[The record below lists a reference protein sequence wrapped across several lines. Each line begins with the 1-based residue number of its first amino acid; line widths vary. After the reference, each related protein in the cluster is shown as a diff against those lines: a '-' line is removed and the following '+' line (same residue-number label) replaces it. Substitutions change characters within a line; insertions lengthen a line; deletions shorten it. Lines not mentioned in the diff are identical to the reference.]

1 MVTSV
6 KQQLI
11 KIFSSMGN
19 EYISGQQIAQELGC
33 SRQAIWKAMD
43 ELRQDGFVIEAIR
56 RKGYR
61 LVGNSDQFSKS
72 ELLYQ
77 LNTKYIGQTIELY
90 ESVSST
96 QLIAHEKA
104 KDGAVNGTVIMAEEQ
119 TSGRGRMTRQWSS
132 PKNTGIWMS
141 TILRPN
147 FHPQEAPPVTL
158 VVAVAIAES
167 IQELTGVMPTIKW
180 PNDILIGGKKIAGIL
195 TELQSEMDAIHY
207 MIIGTGINVNT
218 EEFPD
223 ELKSIASSLLIES
236 GEKQSRV
243 KLAQLI
249 WEKFEKLLD
258 IYEKHGF
265 TPIKLLWESYVQ
277 SIGQEIQA
285 RTLQGTYQGVMR
297 GITDKGVLE
306 LELSNGRVIPIYSAD
321 IELL

>member
-1 MVTSV
+1 M
-6 KQQLI
+6 
-11 KIFSSMGN
+11 FSSMGN

-43 ELRQDGFVIEAIR
+43 ELRQDGFEIEAIR

-61 LVGNSDQFSKS
+61 LIGNSDQFSKS

-77 LNTKYIGQTIELY
+77 LNTSHIGQVIELY

-96 QLIAHEKA
+96 QIIAHEKA
-104 KDGAVNGTVIMAEEQ
+104 KDGAKHGTVIMAEEQ

-141 TILRPN
+141 TILRPTI
-147 FHPQEAPPVTL
+147 HPQEAPPITL
-158 VVAVAIAES
+158 VVAVAIAQS
-167 IQELTGVMPTIKW
+167 IEELTGIIPTIKW
-180 PNDILIGGKKIAGIL
+180 PNDILVGSKKIAGIL
-195 TELQSEMDAIHY
+195 TELQSEMDVIHY

-218 EEFPD
+218 EEFPE
-223 ELKSIASSLLIES
+223 ELKSIASSLLIET

-249 WEKFEKLLD
+249 WEKVEKLLD

-265 TPIKLLWESYVQ
+265 APIKLLWESYVQ

-285 RTLQGTYQGVMR
+285 RTLQGTYQGIMR

-306 LELSNGRVIPIYSAD
+306 LELSNGRIVPIYSAD
-321 IELL
+321 IEIL